1 MHCNDK
7 ATEQA
12 HWIGKAKRIEAAK
25 SQEVR
30 EMEENN
36 TKRNLKSG
44 MKKSFGFRHSAL
56 ESLSLSPEVCGFSS
70 PFLKHLSSFLGPLS
84 VY

>member
-1 MHCNDK
+1 
-7 ATEQA
+7 
-12 HWIGKAKRIEAAK
+12 
-25 SQEVR
+25 
-30 EMEENN
+30 MEENN